1 MLHLYCIYTYY
12 SHQDY
17 WRAAE
22 RCSISTA
29 YTLTTAPRTT
39 GGQQGDAPS
48 LTAYTL
54 TTAPRTTGGQQ
65 GDAPSLLHIHLLQ
78 PPGLLEDSKVML
90 HLYCIYAY
98 YSPRTTGGQQGDA
111 PSLLH
116 IHLLQ
121 PPGLL
126 EDSRVMLHL

>member
-1 MLHLYCIYTYY
+1 MLYLYYIYTYY
-12 SHQDY
+12 S
-17 WRAAE
+17 
-22 RCSISTA
+22 
-29 YTLTTAPRTT
+29 PRTT

-65 GDAPSLLHIHLLQ
+65 SDAPSLT
-78 PPGLLEDSKVML
+78 
-90 HLYCIYAY
+90 AY
-98 YSPRTTGGQQGDA
+98 TLTTAPRTTGGQQGDA
-111 PSLLH
+111 PPLLH

-126 EDSRVMLHL
+126 EDSRVMLHLYCIYTYYSPQDYWRTAG